1 MSYKLTLNIP
11 ENAFSALR
19 QNPDDFAREMLEAA
33 LSKWYEQGKIS
44 QSKAAEISNISRQ
57 EFLEILKQHSVSPFQ
72 MSNKELDHEV
82 NLVNSEQ

>member
-19 QNPDDFAREMLEAA
+19 QNPDDFAREMLAAA

-44 QSKAAEISNISRQ
+44 QSKAAEIGNISRQ

-72 MSNKELDHEV
+72 MSNEELDHEM
-82 NLVNSEQ
+82 NLGNPIQ